1 MKILLNLVWI
11 TFMLS
16 ATVDAQHVN
25 LGIKAGLNLYNVSS
39 DDNSEYDSKAGI
51 HVGLIGH
58 VHLKDHFA
66 LQPEIIYSVQ
76 GAKSSE
82 ANSDDKINL
91 GYINIPVLFQ
101 YMFDNGFRIQAG
113 PQLGILVNAKAESNN
128 ISIDI
133 KDDLKAIEFA
143 IAAGLSY
150 VHPPTGFG
158 VDVRYNI
165 GLTNINDTDI
175 VKVKN
180 NGLQIGVF
188 YLLKHR
194 N

>member
-1 MKILLNLVWI
+1 MCIR
-11 TFMLS
+11 
-16 ATVDAQHVN
+16 
-25 LGIKAGLNLYNVSS
+25 
-39 DDNSEYDSKAGI
+39 DS
-51 HVGLIGH
+51 
-58 VHLKDHFA
+58 
-66 LQPEIIYSVQ
+66 
-76 GAKSSE
+76 
-82 ANSDDKINL
+82 
-91 GYINIPVLFQ
+91 
-101 YMFDNGFRIQAG
+101 
-113 PQLGILVNAKAESNN
+113 AKAESNN

-175 VKVKN
+175 VTVKN

-188 YLLKHR
+188 YLFKHR